1 MKRDLHKQNLRLS
14 IQLKEGLKIPNL
26 ISHKN
31 FVQDIDDEKYLIF
44 LDLTKNG
51 EVAAQDYEH
60 LNESMDT
67 IEYIEIEDN
76 YAVQNF
82 KNYYI
87 NRYGNNKKVSLK
99 NVLVNLVMGHTRS
112 ITCNIEVESVLRL
125 SRIN

>member
-1 MKRDLHKQNLRLS
+1 MKIDLHKQNLRLN
-14 IQLKEGLKIPNL
+14 IQLKKGLKIPNL

-31 FVQDIDDEKYLIF
+31 FVQDIDDESYLIF

-51 EVAAQDYEH
+51 EISTQGYQH
-60 LNESMDT
+60 LNEGMDT

-87 NRYGNNKKVSLK
+87 NRYGNDKKVSLK
-99 NVLVNLVMGHTRS
+99 NVLVNLVMGNTQS
-112 ITCNIEVESVLRL
+112 ITCDIEVESVLRL
-125 SRIN
+125 SKIN